1 MEMML
6 QPGNL
11 LRHHGLK
18 LVTSSLEK
26 KELALKAEKEKES
39 AENLDKEANA
49 AEAPQGEE
57 ADGGDEENRIS
68 STAYH
73 IAASAA
79 SYFHSQA
86 KIILSFK
93 SKQDGNGVE
102 DMMNGDMASMTA
114 VVAAEEEVK
123 QAVADDLNSTLT
135 SPCEWFIC
143 DDDRTATRFFVIQV
157 ELLIKLHFKQLCLFS
172 CLEVSLSHICFDKC
186 LSC

>member
-1 MEMML
+1 MML

-26 KELALKAEKEKES
+26 KDLALKAE
-39 AENLDKEANA
+39 NLEKEANA
-49 AEAPQGEE
+49 AAAQGEE
-57 ADGGDEENRIS
+57 VERNEGGEAQGADEENRIS

-93 SKQDGNGVE
+93 SKQDENGVE

-157 ELLIKLHFKQLCLFS
+157 ELLIS
-172 CLEVSLSHICFDKC
+172 
-186 LSC
+186 